1 MLTLP
6 TEISL
11 LEELVAT
18 PSVSGSE
25 EAVGQMVEATAKRWG
40 LDVTRDEAGVRV
52 EVGSRDTG
60 PTIALVSHLDVVPPG
75 EGWTRDPFAPVIA
88 GGRLY
93 GRGSGDAK
101 ASVAA
106 MLTAV
111 HDIAEAGGLQHG
123 RVLVILGYGEET
135 RNTSMP
141 VAVQRSGRIDAAIIG
156 EPTNLEFAIA
166 QRGLMMI
173 DLIARGTQRHAAY
186 ASDGEFVNALTLLS
200 RDLTLLGGLCQDRCH
215 PVLGHPTITPTMVTA
230 GVSRNVTPPVAKA
243 VLDVRSTPSW
253 THEELAQAIRDAVQS
268 DVVVTSE
275 RLVPCETP
283 GGSSLLAAA
292 AKVRPDSV
300 TYGSPTCSDWVFLR
314 HVDAFKCGPGTSKVS
329 HTPDEWVELAE
340 VTAAREFYG
349 AAAKAYLE
357 SAHHG

>member
-1 MLTLP
+1 MSTWP
-6 TEISL
+6 TEIAL

-25 EAVGQMVEATAKRWG
+25 EAVGRLVHAMAEKWG
-40 LDVTRDEAGVRV
+40 LSVERDDAGVRI
-52 EVGSRDTG
+52 EVAGSNSG

-75 EGWTRDPFAPVIA
+75 EGWSRDPFVPVIEN
-88 GGRLY
+88 GKLF

-106 MLTAV
+106 MILAARDV
-111 HDIAEAGGLQHG
+111 AGSGGLDRG
-123 RVLVILGYGEET
+123 RLLVILGYGEET
-135 RNTSMP
+135 RNTTMP
-141 VAVQRSGRIDAAIIG
+141 QAVQRSGPIDAAVIG
-156 EPTNLEFAIA
+156 EPTNLDFAVA

-173 DLIARGTQRHAAY
+173 DLVARGTQRHAAY
-186 ASDGEFVNALTLLS
+186 ANDGGFINSLAVLS
-200 RDLTLLGGLCQDRCH
+200 RDITRLATLCHDRPH
-215 PVLGHPTITPTMVTA
+215 PVLGHPTITPTMVSA

-253 THEELAQAIRDAVQS
+253 THQELAQAITEAVESEVVITS
-268 DVVVTSE
+268 D

-283 GGSSLLAAA
+283 AESRLLAAA
-292 AKVRPDSV
+292 RQARGEAT

-329 HTPDEWVELAE
+329 HTPDEWVELGE
-340 VTAAREFYG
+340 VTAARSFYAG
-349 AAAKAYLE
+349 LVRRYLN
-357 SAHHG
+357 A